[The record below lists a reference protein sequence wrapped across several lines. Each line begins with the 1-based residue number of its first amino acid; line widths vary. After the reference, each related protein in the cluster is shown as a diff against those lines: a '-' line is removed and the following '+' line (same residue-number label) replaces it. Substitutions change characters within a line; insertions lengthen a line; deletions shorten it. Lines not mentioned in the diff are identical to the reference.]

1 MPHRRPKSPVGG
13 IKANYPGFIEPALA
27 TSIEKVPSGDRWVH
41 EIKFDGY
48 RVQVHLSAVQVFTR
62 RGNDW
67 TNRFRKI
74 AGDAWHIN
82 AGSAIIDGEVSVLQ
96 NELKGRSKK
105 IVMVAFDLLYLN
117 GHDLRK
123 LPLFKRKALL
133 EKIIAEAD
141 IQFSESFEVDG
152 REMYKHACK
161 TGLEGVVSKVRD
173 SRYVSGRINNWVKK
187 TCAQRETLSI
197 AGFALDGNKWD
208 GLYLA
213 RQKGKELVYAGKVD
227 HGFDTASAKDLQAR
241 LKPLIRKTQPY
252 SKKIAH
258 PGIWVEPSLLAEIEY
273 TGRNLRRARCAIR
286 SSRASGKTCDEAG
299 MTPDKRLQDP
309 HCADHAEW
317 RGCGQSR
324 FRLDLED
331 E

>member
-1 MPHRRPKSPVGG
+1 MPDPRPKPPAGS
-13 IKANYPGFIEPALA
+13 IKATFPGFIEPALA
-27 TSIEKVPSGDRWVH
+27 TSIDKVPSGERWIH

-48 RVQVHLSAVQVFTR
+48 RVQVHLRDAVVKVFTR

-74 AGDAWHIN
+74 AADAWHIS
-82 AGSAIIDGEVSVLQ
+82 AGSAIIDGEVVVPAEDGTTDFSVLQ

-117 GHDLRK
+117 GNDLRK
-123 LPLFKRKALL
+123 VPLFERKVLL
-133 EKIIAEAD
+133 NKIIAETY
-141 IQFSESFEVDG
+141 IQFSESFEIDG

-173 SRYVSGRINNWVKK
+173 SRYVSGRVNDWVKK
-187 TCAQRETLSI
+187 TCAQRETLTI
-197 AGFALDGNKWD
+197 AGFALDGKKWD
-208 GLYLA
+208 GIYLG
-213 RQKGKELVYAGKVD
+213 RREGKELIYAGKVD

-258 PGIWVEPSLLAEIEY
+258 RGIWVEPELLAEIEY
-273 TGRNLRRARCAIR
+273 RAKSAD
-286 SSRASGKTCDEAG
+286 GKVRHPFFKGVRE
-299 MTPDKRLQDP
+299 
-309 HCADHAEW
+309 
-317 RGCGQSR
+317 
-324 FRLDLED
+324 DL
-331 E
+331 